1 MGYVWVSKSQ
11 FLLFRFPEKRKYG
24 CTPRKNR
31 GNKINKLENEID
43 NKRRNANQAIGCGV
57 VLGGHTA
64 INCLMDL

>member
-1 MGYVWVSKSQ
+1 MVAQ
-11 FLLFRFPEKRKYG
+11 FPEKRKYG
-24 CTPRKNR
+24 CTSRKNR

>member
-1 MGYVWVSKSQ
+1 MSGFLRVSFCCLDLQKRENMGV
-11 FLLFRFPEKRKYG
+11 
-24 CTPRKNR
+24 PRGKR